1 MRKQRLIFSLAL
13 AGISLGAAGL
23 EPPEPQ
29 ERRSW
34 SSGGGL
40 GELQIGAF
48 LAASRTLRDPNFA
61 ETVIFLIEAGEEGA
75 MGVIIN
81 RPTGIPIAEALAEIE
96 NLGESEQRLFRGGP
110 VEPQRPIFLARTQKP
125 TPDSIALL
133 EGEVYLLTSP
143 ESVKRLISDSGS
155 EDSLR
160 VFAGYAGWAPG
171 QLEAEIARG
180 DWHVL
185 SVGSEWIFGEKSEGA
200 WEALLDLVFQLT
212 A

>member
-1 MRKQRLIFSLAL
+1 MRKQRLILYLAL

-23 EPPEPQ
+23 EPRESQ
-29 ERRSW
+29 ERPS
-34 SSGGGL
+34 GGL
-40 GELQIGAF
+40 GELQAGAF
-48 LAASRTLRDPNFA
+48 LAASRSLRDPNFA

-75 MGVIIN
+75 MGVIVN
-81 RPTGIPIAEALAEIE
+81 RPTGIPIAEALPEVE
-96 NLGESEQRLFRGGP
+96 NLEESEQHLFSGGP
-110 VEPQRPIFLARTQKP
+110 VEPQRPIFLARTRKP
-125 TPDSIALL
+125 TQDSRAVL
-133 EGEVYLLTSP
+133 EDEVFLLTSP
-143 ESVKRLISDSGS
+143 EAVKRLFADPEEKDSV
-155 EDSLR
+155 R

>member
-23 EPPEPQ
+23 EPPE
-29 ERRSW
+29 RRSW
-34 SSGGGL
+34 SSRGGL

-75 MGVIIN
+75 MGVIVN

-96 NLGESEQRLFRGGP
+96 SLAKSEQHLFRGGP

-125 TPDSIALL
+125 PLDSKALL

-143 ESVKRLISDSGS
+143 ESVKRLIADPGN

-185 SVGSEWIFGEKSEGA
+185 SVGPEWIFGDKSQTV
-200 WEALLDLVFQLT
+200 WRALLDVVFRPS